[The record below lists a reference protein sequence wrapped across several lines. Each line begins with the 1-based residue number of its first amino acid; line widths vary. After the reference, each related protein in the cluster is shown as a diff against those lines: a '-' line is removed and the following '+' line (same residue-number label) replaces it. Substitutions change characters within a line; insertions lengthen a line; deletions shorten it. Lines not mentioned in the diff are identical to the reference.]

1 MRSQKSVNPLML
13 SVFGLVPKRIGGTE
27 RYCRELSLALDKCGW
42 QSALAFE
49 GSLNDAVK
57 DYLQLPSVTIETVP
71 SMTARGIGTPIEFQ
85 RLIRRL
91 RPDIVHLHY
100 TGFLTPFPWLAR
112 LCGVKRVL
120 LTNHASY
127 PEGFQP
133 RRTAQPKRLLG
144 QIINAPV
151 NRVICPSEFGRRCLA
166 ATGQL
171 PDDRY
176 QVVYNATHPEPL
188 AQNPI
193 LAQRFRDRYQIP
205 NDRIIVTQV
214 GQLIPEKGVADLIAA
229 FQHAA
234 SLDGRLHLVLVGE
247 GDGRTLYERLI
258 AEAKLSGRVT
268 LTGMLA
274 DPAEAGVFE
283 ASDIFCLASRWEELF
298 GFVLIEAM
306 TRSKP
311 VVATRVGGIPEVVL
325 EGETGYLVERRN
337 TQALAARLLELAAE
351 PQLRDRLG
359 RAGRERVATMFDV
372 RKNVGQVLEL
382 CGIEKQSD
390 AVTSI

>member
-1 MRSQKSVNPLML
+1 MRSQKSANPLML
-13 SVFGLVPKRIGGTE
+13 SVFGLVPQRIGGTE
-27 RYCRELSLALDKCGW
+27 RYCRELSLALNKCGW

-49 GSLNDAVK
+49 GSLNAAVR
-57 DYLQLPSVTIETVP
+57 DYLKLPNVTIETVP
-71 SMTARGIGTPIEFQ
+71 SMTASGIGTPIEFQ

-112 LCGVKRVL
+112 LCGAKRVL

-133 RRTAQPKRLLG
+133 RRTAQTKRLLG
-144 QIINAPV
+144 QLINVPV
-151 NRVICPSEFGRRCLA
+151 DHVICPSEFGRRCLA

-171 PDDRY
+171 PDDRF

-193 LAQRFRDRYQIP
+193 LAQRFRDRYRIP

-214 GQLIPEKGVADLIAA
+214 GQLIAEKGVADLIGA
-229 FQHAA
+229 FQQAA

-247 GDGRTLYERLI
+247 GDSRALYERLI
-258 AEAKLSGRVT
+258 AEAKLSDRVT

-283 ASDIFCLASRWEELF
+283 ASDIFCLVSRWEELF
-298 GFVLIEAM
+298 GFVLVEAM

-311 VVATRVGGIPEVVL
+311 VIATRVGGIPEVVIH
-325 EGETGYLVERRN
+325 GENGFLVERGD
-337 TQALAARLLELAAE
+337 TQAISARILELATD
-351 PQLRDRLG
+351 PQLSDTMGHDG
-359 RAGRERVATMFDV
+359 RQRVAQLFDI
-372 RKNVGQVLEL
+372 RKNVWEVLEL
-382 CGIEKQSD
+382 CGIEGPANAASGG
-390 AVTSI
+390 